1 MRTEKIGDNYWIV
14 SVPRDQDDEQ
24 GDNVVS
30 EMETKLLGKNFCQ
43 RISKFDVPNFRIGTY
58 DSLMTLSDEL
68 KKVDTYVE
76 AQLKKIANQFWK
88 VTDKKTETVIPIEV
102 NKTQSNPEEYL
113 NNFIW
118 ESGHY
123 SVRKPLSELTET
135 IQAEVGKI
143 EEDLRIKTQAY
154 SSVEQILNKAT
165 KDESG
170 SLLTKDLTNILKN
183 FQPIETEYM
192 TTVFVVVPRND
203 IKTFENSY
211 ETFTE
216 YVVPRSATPVADD
229 DQFTLFSVVTFK
241 QFVEDFKVK
250 ARKMKF
256 TVRKHEPNLS
266 LDNDKKEELAKQLS
280 KRKKDLQRFCK
291 ANYAEVFMAW
301 VHLKAIRI
309 YVESVLR
316 FGLPARFR
324 AVVIEPSKKNEKKL
338 RKALDD
344 MYKDLLG
351 QEVGEIDTDDKNAI
365 TLLGNEEFFA
375 YVFLEMFIEHN
386 PAVKKS

>member
-1 MRTEKIGDNYWIV
+1 MRTDNKVGMSYWLV
-14 SVPRDQDDEQ
+14 SVPRDQEDEN
-24 GDNVVS
+24 GDRVLEDMNS
-30 EMETKLLGKNFCQ
+30 KLTQRQLSN

-68 KKVDTYVE
+68 KKVDSYVE
-76 AQLKKIANQFWK
+76 AQLKKISNHYWK
-88 VTDKKTETVIPIEV
+88 VTDKKNESVIQINQV
-102 NKTQSNPEEYL
+102 NPEQYL

-118 ESGHY
+118 DSAHY
-123 SVRKPLSELTET
+123 SVRKPLSELTEN

-143 EEDLRIKTQAY
+143 EEDLRIKAQAFA
-154 SSVEQILNKAT
+154 SIESVLNKAQ

-183 FQPIETEYM
+183 EEIVETEYM
-192 TTVFVVVPRND
+192 TTLFVVVPRNEV
-203 IKTFENSY
+203 KNFESTY

-216 YVVPRSATPVADD
+216 YVMPRSAKNIAED
-229 DQFTLFSVVTFK
+229 DQFILYTIITFK
-241 QFVEDFKVK
+241 QFAEDFKLK
-250 ARKMKF
+250 ARKSKF

-266 LDNDKKEELAKQLS
+266 LDQEKREELNKQLH
-280 KRKKDLQRFCK
+280 KRKKDLNRFCK
-291 ANYAEVFMAW
+291 TNYAEVFMAW
-301 VHLKAIRI
+301 IHLKAIRI

-324 AVVIEPSKKNEKKL
+324 AVVIEPNKKNEKKL

-351 QEVGEIDTDDKNAI
+351 QEVGDVGGEMDKNAMQLI
-365 TLLGNEEFFA
+365 GTDEFFA
-375 YVFLEMFIEHN
+375 YVFLDVFIEHN
-386 PAVKKS
+386 PGNNKK